1 MINFIVCGL
10 EDIFIKDGIKEVPED
25 TIELISKLQQ
35 NNIMFAVATGLNYD
49 SVKALFGKVR
59 NDIIYICNDG
69 GVVIYQDKIISK
81 TSIDRLICFD
91 VVAEMEKEE
100 YAEDIRLLFSTD
112 KGIVTNS
119 DDYDFMKY
127 LKGVGITPEVIENIR
142 VAQGDIT
149 KITLC
154 SKKGFDEQTYED
166 IYSKWA
172 GKVNVAITDPNQ
184 VFITGPY
191 VTKGTAIALVQHVFE
206 ISEEDTV
213 VFGAGY
219 SDIDMFGHSY
229 YSYAMQ
235 SADAQVKHSAKHIA
249 ENVNTILEDVNLMF

>member
-10 EDIFIKDGIKEVPED
+10 EDIFIKEGVKEIPEE
-25 TIELISKLQQ
+25 TIELISRLQQ
-35 NNIMFAVATGLNYD
+35 EGIKFAVATGLNYD
-49 SVKALFGKVR
+49 SVKSLFGKVK

-69 GVVIYQDKIISK
+69 GVIIYQDKIISK
-81 TSIDRLICFD
+81 TPIDRLVCFD

-100 YAEDIRLLFSTD
+100 FADDMKLLFSTD
-112 KGIVTNS
+112 RGTVTNS
-119 DDYDFMKY
+119 GDRMFMEY
-127 LKGVGITPEVIENIR
+127 LECNGIIPEVIENIR

-154 SKKGFDEQTYED
+154 SEKGFDEKTYEH
-166 IYSKWA
+166 IYTKWA
-172 GKVNVAITDPNQ
+172 GKVNVNIANSNQ
-184 VFITGPY
+184 AFITGPL
-191 VTKGTAIALVQHVFE
+191 VTKGTAIALIQHVYN

-219 SDIDMFGHSY
+219 SDIDMFEHSY

-235 SADAQVKHSAKHIA
+235 SSDAQVKHAAKHIA
-249 ENVNTILEDVNLMF
+249 ENVNTILEDIMRM

>member
-25 TIELISKLQQ
+25 TIELISRLQQ
-35 NNIMFAVATGLNYD
+35 ENIKFAVATGLNYD
-49 SVKALFGKVR
+49 SIKSLFGRVK

-69 GVVIYQDKIISK
+69 GMIIYQDKIISK
-81 TSIDRLICFD
+81 TPIDRLVCFD

-100 YAEDIRLLFSTD
+100 YGDDIRLLFSTD
-112 KGIVTNS
+112 KGVVTNNG
-119 DDYDFMKY
+119 DADFMTY
-127 LKGVGITPEVIENIR
+127 LKGIGIIPEVIENIR

-154 SKKGFDEQTYED
+154 SKNGFDEKTYEH
-166 IYSKWA
+166 IYTKWA
-172 GKVNVAITDPNQ
+172 GKVNVNIANSNQ
-184 VFITGPY
+184 AFITGPL
-191 VTKGTAIALVQHVFE
+191 VTKGTAIALVQHVYD

-219 SDIDMFGHSY
+219 SDIDMFEHSY

-235 SADAQVKHSAKHIA
+235 SSDAQVKHAAKHIA
-249 ENVNTILEDVNLMF
+249 ENVNTILEDVMRM